1 MKHSSTRWLSMKYVA
16 VRILEQWDNLLAY
29 FIDFLPK
36 QNTFKSTIKNTERFK
51 RISSALKDEMTQC
64 YIAFAAQDFQGFLL
78 QFQSEQPMIHL
89 LDHGMC
95 KLYNSKLYRNLSI
108 KKVYMIFSEI

>member
-64 YIAFAAQDFQGFLL
+64 YIAFSAQDFQGFLL
-78 QFQSEQPMIHL
+78 QFQSEQPMIDL
-89 LDHGMC
+89 LYHGMC
-95 KLYNSKLYRNLSI
+95 KLYNSKLYRNSSI
-108 KKVYMIFSEI
+108 KKVYMILSEI